1 MRVRDLT
8 LDFGSSR
15 RFGVSRHF
23 GAFRRFG
30 GSRTLRALDAVS
42 IDIAPGEILGVVGE
56 SGSGKTTLGKTL
68 LGAYR
73 PTSGQ
78 ILYGGQDL
86 ALLPSRLWGRLRRDL
101 QMVFQDPL
109 SSFNPRFTI
118 NSSLALP
125 LRLHGV
131 CAQDRIAGEVTSLL
145 RRVGLGPEHG
155 ARYPHELS
163 GGQLQRVAIAR
174 AISVDPR
181 IIVADEA
188 VSKLDVSVRAQ
199 VLNLLK
205 RMNRETGVS
214 LLFITHDLGV
224 ARFLC
229 DRIAVM
235 YFGRIVEIGTTD
247 EVFGAPHHPYTLSLL
262 RARSAAGPVATDADE
277 TGVQVVDPAQACNYA
292 ARCAR
297 RIAACT
303 ASRPDLAPAGAAHA
317 VACFVP
323 LTERVHISARPRGS
337 GDPGPHTQIGVFGPG
352 FPRARE

>member
-1 MRVRDLT
+1 MSGDQRISTSADAAMQVRDLT
-8 LDFGSSR
+8 LDFGAAR
-15 RFGVSRHF
+15 RFGTSRHF
-23 GAFRRFG
+23 GG
-30 GSRTLRALDAVS
+30 GRALRALDAVS

-86 ALLPSRLWGRLRRDL
+86 AALPPRRWGRLRRDL

-131 CAQDRIAGEVTSLL
+131 CAKDRIADQVASLL
-145 RRVGLGPEHG
+145 RRVGLGAEHG

-205 RMNRETGVS
+205 RMNRETGVG

-247 EVFGAPHHPYTLSLL
+247 EVFGAPRHPYTLSLL
-262 RARSAAGPVATDADE
+262 RARSAAVATEADE

-292 ARCAR
+292 ARCGR
-297 RIAACT
+297 RIASCT
-303 ASRPDLAPAGAAHA
+303 TSRPDLAPDAAHA
-317 VACFVP
+317 AACFVP
-323 LTERVHISARPRGS
+323 LTERAPPLQELDALG
-337 GDPGPHTQIGVFGPG
+337 Q
-352 FPRARE
+352 

>member
-1 MRVRDLT
+1 MSGDPRTSPATDGAMRVRNLT
-8 LDFGSSR
+8 LDFGVRR
-15 RFGVSRHF
+15 RFGAP
-23 GAFRRFG
+23 GA
-30 GSRTLRALDAVS
+30 LRALDSVS
-42 IDIAPGEILGVVGE
+42 LDIAPGEIVGLVGE
-56 SGSGKTTLGKTL
+56 SGSGKTTLGKTI
-68 LGAYR
+68 LGAFR
-73 PTSGQ
+73 PTAGQ

-86 ALLPSRLWGRLRRDL
+86 AALPPRYWGRLRRDL

-118 NSSLALP
+118 ASSLALP
-125 LRLHGV
+125 LRLHGI
-131 CAQDRIAGEVTSLL
+131 CPKDRIAEEVALLL
-145 RRVGLGPEHG
+145 RRVGLGAEHG
-155 ARYPHELS
+155 TRYPHELS

-174 AISVDPR
+174 AISVHPR

-214 LLFITHDLGV
+214 LVFITHDLGV

-235 YFGRIVEIGTTD
+235 YFGRIVETGTT
-247 EVFGAPHHPYTLSLL
+247 EQVFGDPRHPYTLSLL
-262 RARSAAGPVATDADE
+262 RARSAGPVATDADE
-277 TGVQVVDPAQACNYA
+277 TGLVIADPAQACNYA

-303 ASRPDLAPAGAAHA
+303 ETRPDLTSCGAAHA
-317 VACFVP
+317 AACFVP
-323 LTERVHISARPRGS
+323 LAANEAQATEGS
-337 GDPGPHTQIGVFGPG
+337 GP
-352 FPRARE
+352 